1 MKTEIYKALYQT
13 YKEYMLNVYTVEEFA
28 EMKGIS
34 LDMMKAII
42 LEFS

>member
-1 MKTEIYKALYQT
+1 MNTNIYKALYQT
-13 YKEYMLNVYTVEEFA
+13 YEEYVLNAYTVEEFA

-34 LDMMKAII
+34 VDMMKAII